1 MQTRLRLFAQ
11 IVCFFVGTND
21 SGFSCW
27 QGVQEL
33 QMRMGHAPGVEGF
46 MPNMQHAP
54 GVEGFMPN
62 MQHAPGVQELNFNIP
77 HAPVCFAYTFVYVY
91 VRVLVCPC
99 FPANA
104 KSLLASCVC
113 RRNAANR
120 IVIVKAC

>member
-54 GVEGFMPN
+54 GV
-62 MQHAPGVQELNFNIP
+62 QELNFNIP

-91 VRVLVCPC
+91 VRVLVCSY

>member
-46 MPNMQHAP
+46 MPNMQHAQ
-54 GVEGFMPN
+54 VSLWFEEMEDSN
-62 MQHAPGVQELNFNIP
+62 RNLCSLNNGE
-77 HAPVCFAYTFVYVY
+77 HSH
-91 VRVLVCPC
+91 
-99 FPANA
+99 NGEH
-104 KSLLASCVC
+104 SLF
-113 RRNAANR
+113 
-120 IVIVKAC
+120 